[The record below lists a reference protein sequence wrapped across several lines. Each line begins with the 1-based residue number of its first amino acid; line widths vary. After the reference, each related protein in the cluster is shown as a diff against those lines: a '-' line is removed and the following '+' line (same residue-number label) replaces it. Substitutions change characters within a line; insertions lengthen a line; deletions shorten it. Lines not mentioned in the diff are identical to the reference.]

1 MRDDIIIDKHV
12 PYVIELNSSGD
23 DLNVVKRENVLYKL
37 LVVLNKID
45 GYAASSGDLVVI
57 WHGDVTNVLELLEI
71 VEQHD
76 VDGITPSISYIL
88 LAILVV

>member
-57 WHGDVTNVLELLEI
+57 
-71 VEQHD
+71 
-76 VDGITPSISYIL
+76 
-88 LAILVV
+88 